1 MPVGGDRIRGTR
13 EKKKEDG
20 KKAVNRR
27 ERERGVDK
35 VNTW

>member
-27 ERERGVDK
+27 ERERSG
-35 VNTW
+35 

>member
-20 KKAVNRR
+20 KNAKKAVNRR
-27 ERERGVDK
+27 ERERSG
-35 VNTW
+35 